1 MDILQMKYFL
11 TVARL
16 EHMTK
21 AAEELNISQ
30 PSLSIMIARL
40 EERVGVPLFDRHGRK
55 IRLNQFGKVYAE
67 HVEQIFQV
75 LEQGERIV
83 RDMAGLNKGS
93 ISMAVSITNVIP
105 DLLGKFL
112 RQYPDVQFRQVFE
125 PTPVVKK
132 MLENGEIDI
141 GIISGV
147 IESPDLEWQRLITEE
162 IYIVVPEDHH
172 LVGQETVS
180 LHMLKDEHFLSVRQG
195 FWLRSFMDEHCFQ
208 AGFTPKVIFE
218 VDEPDAIVS
227 LIRQGIGI
235 CFVPAMSWEMRS
247 HLIPN
252 KIRVTDPK
260 CQITRGIAWSRKH
273 YLSQA
278 AQRFREF
285 TIDYFKE
292 LQQPPN
298 MIGWSS
304 EAK

>member
-1 MDILQMKYFL
+1 MDLLQMKYFM

-21 AAEELNISQ
+21 AAEVLNISQ

-75 LEQGERIV
+75 LEQGESIV
-83 RDMAGLNKGS
+83 RDMAGLNKGC
-93 ISMAVSITNVIP
+93 ISLAVSITNVIP
-105 DLLGKFL
+105 ELLGKFL

-132 MLENGEIDI
+132 MLENGEIDLCI
-141 GIISGV
+141 ASG
-147 IESPDLEWQRLITEE
+147 EFDSPNLEWQPLITEE
-162 IYIVVPEDHH
+162 IYLVVPENHH
-172 LVGQETVS
+172 LVGQETVP
-180 LHMLKDEHFLSVRQG
+180 LALLKDEHFLNVRQG
-195 FWLRSFMDEHCFQ
+195 FWLRSFMDEQCLQ

-227 LIRQGIGI
+227 LIRQGIGL
-235 CFVPAMSWEMRS
+235 CFIPQTSWEMRS

-252 KIRVTDPK
+252 KIKITNPE
-260 CQITRGIAWSRKH
+260 CLITRSIAWSRKH

-285 TIDYFKE
+285 AIDYFNE
-292 LQQPPN
+292 LQQQHN
-298 MIGWSS
+298 ISGRSIGR
-304 EAK
+304 

>member
-1 MDILQMKYFL
+1 MDLLQMKYFL

-21 AAEELNISQ
+21 AAEVLNISQ

-75 LEQGERIV
+75 LEHGESIV

-93 ISMAVSITNVIP
+93 ISMAVSITGVIP

-132 MLENGEIDI
+132 MLENGEIDLSI
-141 GIISGV
+141 TAGIF
-147 IESPDLEWQRLITEE
+147 ESPDLEWQPLITED
-162 IYIVVPEDHH
+162 IYVVVPENHH
-172 LVGQETVS
+172 LVGHETVP
-180 LHMLKDEHFLSVRQG
+180 LKILKDEHFLSVRQG
-195 FWLRSFMDEHCFQ
+195 FWLRGFMDEHCLR

-235 CFVPAMSWEMRS
+235 CFVPAMSWKMRS

-252 KIRVTDPK
+252 KIRITDPE

-292 LQQPPN
+292 LQRFPFT
-298 MIGWSS
+298 
-304 EAK
+304 